1 MGFESL
7 FRKITDYKW
16 ELPKG
21 YKPGMKVP
29 AIFYINRKLMQILE
43 RDAVEQ
49 AANVATMPGIVKA
62 SLVMP
67 DVHVGYGF
75 PIGGVAGFDVEEGVV
90 SPGGVGFDINCLSP
104 NSKVLTD
111 EGYWIEIKDIPSRIE
126 REKLK
131 VYDIDEGHN
140 DSSEILFVSAREIGD
155 ERAVRIVTE
164 GGRVIEGSLD
174 HPILTKNGYKRMDEI
189 EVGECVVVYP
199 FDGVEYE
206 ESDYVILREEDFEG
220 CSPQIVRYLK
230 ERELVP
236 LRMNDPKVGIIARLL
251 GFALGD
257 GCIHVDGGRYI
268 LTFFGERETLEEIA
282 RDLERLGVKPSK
294 IRSRCR
300 KIRIKSPWGEYE
312 SECHENSLRVSS
324 RAFALLMSKLG
335 VPIGKKT
342 EKSYRVPDWIKKAP
356 KWVKRC
362 FLAGLFGADG
372 SEVVF
377 KRYTPLPI
385 SLTQS
390 KDENLKNP
398 LLEFLEDLRD
408 LLREFD
414 VESTVYEVKSLEGK
428 VTYRLSIVGERSIRN
443 FLSRIGYEY
452 SRRKKE
458 RGLIALEYLK
468 RKRKVK
474 EIREDA
480 VRRAKTIYKASGSI
494 SKAYR
499 CVKGRY
505 VNRRLIERAIYDESQ
520 EVRVANSFPTFEEF
534 ERRYALPGG
543 FVLDRVVRVET
554 FKPNYDKFYDIG
566 VVHGAHNFV
575 ANGVVVHNC
584 GVRLIRS
591 NLTVDE
597 VRPKIKELIDEL
609 FVAVPSGVGSEGRLR
624 VSNRELDEILVE
636 GAKWAVENGYGYE
649 RDLEHCEEN
658 GALEGAKP
666 EVVSRTA
673 RERGRPQLGTLG
685 SGNHF
690 LEVQYVEKIY
700 DEECAKAMGLEEG
713 MVTVMV
719 HCGSRGLGHQVC
731 SDFLVVLDR
740 AVKKYGIKLPD
751 RQLACAPINSKEG
764 QDYFGGMAASAN
776 YAWCNRQIITHW
788 VRETFQKVFRMS
800 EEDLGMELIYD
811 VAHNIAKFETH
822 RVDGKK
828 VRLCVHRKGATRA
841 FGPNH
846 PEIPKDYQKIGQ
858 PVLIPGSMGTPSYVL
873 VGTEKAMEETFG
885 STCHGSGRVMSR
897 AAAKRR
903 LRGDQVKN
911 KLLKQG
917 IYVRATHGA
926 ILAEEAPEAYKM
938 SDDVVEVVHRAGI
951 SKIVARLRPLGV
963 AKG

>member
-29 AIFYINRKLMQILE
+29 AIFYINRKLMGILE

-49 AANVATMPGIVKA
+49 AANVATMPGIQMA

-75 PIGGVAGFDVEEGVV
+75 PIGGVAGFDADEGVV
-90 SPGGVGFDINCLSP
+90 SPGGVGFDI
-104 NSKVLTD
+104 
-111 EGYWIEIKDIPSRIE
+111 
-126 REKLK
+126 
-131 VYDIDEGHN
+131 
-140 DSSEILFVSAREIGD
+140 
-155 ERAVRIVTE
+155 
-164 GGRVIEGSLD
+164 
-174 HPILTKNGYKRMDEI
+174 
-189 EVGECVVVYP
+189 
-199 FDGVEYE
+199 
-206 ESDYVILREEDFEG
+206 
-220 CSPQIVRYLK
+220 
-230 ERELVP
+230 
-236 LRMNDPKVGIIARLL
+236 
-251 GFALGD
+251 
-257 GCIHVDGGRYI
+257 
-268 LTFFGERETLEEIA
+268 
-282 RDLERLGVKPSK
+282 
-294 IRSRCR
+294 
-300 KIRIKSPWGEYE
+300 
-312 SECHENSLRVSS
+312 
-324 RAFALLMSKLG
+324 
-335 VPIGKKT
+335 
-342 EKSYRVPDWIKKAP
+342 
-356 KWVKRC
+356 
-362 FLAGLFGADG
+362 
-372 SEVVF
+372 
-377 KRYTPLPI
+377 
-385 SLTQS
+385 
-390 KDENLKNP
+390 
-398 LLEFLEDLRD
+398 
-408 LLREFD
+408 
-414 VESTVYEVKSLEGK
+414 
-428 VTYRLSIVGERSIRN
+428 
-443 FLSRIGYEY
+443 
-452 SRRKKE
+452 
-458 RGLIALEYLK
+458 
-468 RKRKVK
+468 
-474 EIREDA
+474 
-480 VRRAKTIYKASGSI
+480 
-494 SKAYR
+494 
-499 CVKGRY
+499 
-505 VNRRLIERAIYDESQ
+505 
-520 EVRVANSFPTFEEF
+520 
-534 ERRYALPGG
+534 
-543 FVLDRVVRVET
+543 
-554 FKPNYDKFYDIG
+554 
-566 VVHGAHNFV
+566 
-575 ANGVVVHNC
+575 NC

-597 VRPKIKELIDEL
+597 VRPKIRELIDEL

-624 VSNRELDEILVE
+624 VSDRELDEILVA

-666 EVVSRTA
+666 EVVSRKA

-700 DEECAKAMGLEEG
+700 DEDAAKVMGLEEG

-740 AVKKYGIKLPD
+740 AVRKYGIRLPD
-751 RQLACAPINSKEG
+751 RQLACAPIKSKEG

-788 VRETFQKVFRMS
+788 VRETFQKVFKMS
-800 EEDLGMELIYD
+800 EDDLGMELVYD

-828 VRLCVHRKGATRA
+828 VKLCVHRKGATRA
-841 FGPNH
+841 FGPGH
-846 PEIPKDYQKIGQ
+846 PDIPKDYQKIGQ

-911 KLLKQG
+911 KLLSQG

-926 ILAEEAPEAYKM
+926 VLAEEAPEAYKM

>member
-21 YKPGMKVP
+21 YKSGMKVP

-43 RDAVEQ
+43 KDAVEQ

-104 NSKVLTD
+104 NSKILT
-111 EGYWIEIKDIPSRIE
+111 EHGYWVKIDELLRNVEDV
-126 REKLK
+126 K
-131 VYDIDEGHN
+131 VFDIDEGHN
-140 DSSEILFVSAREIGD
+140 DSGEIAFVSARMAD
-155 ERAVRIVTE
+155 EKAIRIHTE
-164 GGRVIEGSLD
+164 FGRVLEGSFD
-174 HPILTKNGYKRMDEI
+174 HPVLTRDGYKPLREI
-189 EVGECVVVYP
+189 RVGEDVVVYP
-199 FDGVEYE
+199 FEGVNYEQFDGL
-206 ESDYVILREEDFEG
+206 ILDETDFG
-220 CSPQIVRYLK
+220 DCDTQIVKYLK
-230 ERELVP
+230 ERDLIP
-236 LRMNDPKVGIIARLL
+236 LKYDNPKVGIIARLL

-257 GCIHVDGGRYI
+257 GCIVRSGKR
-268 LTFFGERETLEEIA
+268 LTLEFYGETKTLEEIA
-282 RDLERLGVKPSK
+282 KNLERLGVKASKVYSRKRKIK
-294 IRSRCR
+294 IRSPY
-300 KIRIKSPWGEYE
+300 SEYI
-312 SECHENSLRVSS
+312 SDCTDNRLRVTARS
-324 RAFALLMSKLG
+324 FAVLMYKLG
-335 VPIGKKT
+335 LPIGRKT
-342 EKSYRVPDWIKKAP
+342 EQEYKVPEWIKRAP
-356 KWVKRC
+356 LWIKRN

-372 SEVVF
+372 SKVVF
-377 KRYTPLPI
+377 KGYTPLPI
-385 SLTQS
+385 NLTQS
-390 KDENLKNP
+390 KSI
-398 LLEFLEDLRD
+398 EFESN
-408 LLREFD
+408 LREFMKD
-414 VESTVYEVKSLEGK
+414 VRKLLAEFGIESIIYEVKSLKGK
-428 VTYRLSIVGERSIRN
+428 VTLRLAIVGEENIRR
-443 FLSRIGYEY
+443 FLAKIGYEF
-452 SRRKKE
+452 SREKKE
-458 RGLIALEYLK
+458 IGLIALEYLN
-468 RKRKVK
+468 RKNSIK
-474 EIREDA
+474 E
-480 VRRAKTIYKASGSI
+480 VR
-494 SKAYR
+494 SKAIKVAR
-499 CVKGRY
+499 EIHEKTGSLKSACVICCKY
-505 VNRRLIERAIYDESQ
+505 VNKRFIERSLYEEII
-520 EVRVANSFPTFEEF
+520 EVRVPENFPTFEEF
-534 ERRYALPGG
+534 AKKFGVAGG
-543 FVLDRVVRVET
+543 FVYDRVIKVEIIE
-554 FKPNYDKFYDIG
+554 PEYDLFYDIG
-566 VVHGAHNFV
+566 VMHKAHNFI

-591 NLTVDE
+591 NLTVND
-597 VRPKIKELIDEL
+597 VKPKIKELIDEL

-624 VSNRELDEILVE
+624 VRDRELDEILVE
-636 GAKWAVENGYGYE
+636 GAKWAIENGYGYE

-658 GALEGAKP
+658 GAIEGAKP

-700 DEECAKAMGLEEG
+700 DEESAKVMGLEEG

-740 AVKKYGIKLPD
+740 AVRKYGIKLPD
-751 RQLACAPINSKEG
+751 RQLACAPIKSKEG

-788 VRETFQKVFRMS
+788 VRETFQKVFRMN
-800 EEDLGMELIYD
+800 EDDLGMELIYD

-828 VRLCVHRKGATRA
+828 VKLCVHRKGATRA
-841 FGPNH
+841 FGPGH
-846 PEIPKDYQKIGQ
+846 PDIPKDYQKIGQ

-873 VGTEKAMEETFG
+873 IGTEKAMEETFG

-903 LRGDQVKN
+903 LRGEHVKN